1 MTEYKMLKIPEET
14 WTRLNEF
21 RGKHERTYPR
31 VTSLHNAI
39 SVLLDLQQ
47 SSIDQGGEIEIFRK
61 QSGSYYDRDVQSN
74 GKMTFPVGLVKS
86 EEDGPES
93 G

>member
-1 MTEYKMLKIPEET
+1 MLKIPEET
-14 WTRLNEF
+14 WTRLDEF
-21 RGKHERTYPR
+21 RIKHEGTYPR

-47 SSIDQGGEIEIFRK
+47 SSIDQGGVIEILKNRETQFY
-61 QSGSYYDRDVQSN
+61 GRDYPSM
-74 GKMTFPVGLVKS
+74 GKMTFPVGLVKP
-86 EEDGPES
+86 EEDDPES